1 MNILI
6 YIIIGIVIGF
16 IVISIL
22 DYIEHQNQ
30 ARRRALRKHELDR
43 DILFLESK
51 KVNIEQFS
59 SGTKTSAYHFLIESL
74 MEIKTIDWQNM
85 KSVNEKFHQILTA
98 NQQPSPTFK
107 INYPDDLNIA
117 ISKKDGFFIGQFFI
131 ESAHNAIKHSS
142 ADFYIHLVT
151 MDQNSISIICHDNGK
166 GYDPKQVKKGNGINL
181 MQECTQTLDGELQIS
196 SVPEVGTKTILEFR
210 I

>member
-1 MNILI
+1 M
-6 YIIIGIVIGF
+6 
-16 IVISIL
+16 VISIL

-30 ARRRALRKHELDR
+30 ARRRALRRHELDG

-74 MEIKTIDWQNM
+74 MEIKTIDWQNI
-85 KSVNEKFHQILTA
+85 KSVNEKFHQILTRR

-107 INYPDDLNIA
+107 INYPEDLKIA
-117 ISKKDGFFIGQFFI
+117 ISKKDGFFIGQYLI
-131 ESAHNAIKHSS
+131 ESAHNAIHHSS

-151 MDQNSISIICHDNGK
+151 MDRNSISIICHDNGK
-166 GYDPKQVKKGNGINL
+166 GYDPKQVKKDSGINL
-181 MQECTQTLDGELQIS
+181 MLECARALNGELQIS
-196 SVPEVGTKTILEFR
+196 SVPEVGTKTILEFK